1 MISRLVFLLFCGHF
15 AQILGNAGK
24 LPRVKKHSLKVQI
37 NVTSDA
43 VCMRYIRPT
52 PMSKLEG
59 FVLGYGS
66 NFFSNQ
72 YIPLPSN
79 GKMYMT
85 EVDAEPRYLIAVRP
99 VSNNKKSCSGKT
111 KTQKPLQLVIGTLTP
126 TSVFLSWGILVNP
139 KHDWTTMNNC
149 PNDRFY
155 TVRYREKDKKDKWIL
170 QLCPTTETVVDNLK
184 PNTIY
189 EFGVKDNTDDGIWSK
204 SFIYKMVIPGKN
216 KENGE
221 LQNNYKLPKIQTQ
234 FIPDSKAFIP
244 VKVIKQ
250 VLQNITHRTQSEILK
265 KSPLSGPIIVHLIV
279 PDFNATKQKPASSPR
294 LDIFEKPKQ
303 SVAKNKT
310 QKWLPESKTSEVKEI
325 TSQSQTAMTEQNLER
340 SKPTAPG
347 VSKDSAVNQAH
358 TETELE
364 SSKPSKS
371 PMSEMP
377 LDTLDLHKFLGLPKA
392 RPSLMPQVH
401 TEPSVSKK
409 IQPVPLELKTPVPK
423 TIQTKSAVT
432 NEATLESFPSKTS
445 KTLDWPRA
453 TLAPSEIPIT
463 LKWKVSAT
471 PERWHDKPAEK
482 ESQQKTTASSFFK
495 IPELPR
501 TTMVPREQKIP
512 VSKPQFLPPL
522 EEPKITLAVTN
533 KLIPLPASTKISV
546 TDGHPVATMAS
557 KEINPV
563 PSKSKEFDYT
573 KPEEPDRKFVS
584 TDDDNYLPK
593 LLTTP
598 EFPITKHAE
607 DDNYLPKVLTTS
619 ESPITKPASHKPRPV
634 PTQLKQPD
642 NIIPEVPDMKHDSY
656 KASPVPPKYK
666 QPDYIMPALPD
677 KKHVSTEDDNYLPK
691 IMTTPDLPITKSDSY
706 KPSLVPP
713 KYKEPNNIMSALP
726 DKKHVSTVDDKYL
739 PKVLTTSE
747 LPITKPVSTED
758 DNYLPKVMT
767 TPDLPITKSDS
778 YKPSLVPPKYKEPN
792 NIMSALPDKK
802 HVSYEPSPAPSKF
815 KESGYIT
822 AEVPDRQHV
831 STEDDNYLPK
841 VMTTPDLPITKSD
854 SYKPSLVPPKYKEP
868 NNIMSAL
875 PDKKHVST
883 VDDKYLPKVLT
894 TSELPITKPVSY
906 EPSPAP
912 STFKESGY
920 ITAEVP
926 GRQHVSY
933 ESSPVPPK
941 IKESGYIIAEVPD
954 RKNDSYK
961 PSPVPPKYKEPN
973 NIMSAVPDKKHVST
987 VNDKYLPKVL
997 TMQELPVTKPVSYQ
1011 PSPVPTKFKEPGY
1024 ITAEVPDRKHD
1035 SYKPSLVPPKYKEP
1049 DNIMPAVPDKKH
1061 VSTEEDN
1068 YLPKVF
1074 TTPDLPIT
1082 KSDSYKSSLVP
1093 PKYKE
1098 SNNIM
1103 PAVPHKKHVS
1113 TVDDKY
1119 LPKVLTTPELP
1130 ITKPV
1135 SYEPS
1140 PIPSKVKQ
1148 PGYIITEVPEKKH
1161 VSAMDGKYLPKVL
1174 TTPDLP
1180 ITKSVSTEGDNYLP
1194 KDFNKPEL
1202 PISKSVST
1210 EDDNYL
1216 PKVLTT
1222 PELPI
1227 TKSVSYEPSPVPSK
1241 FKEPG
1246 YIMPEVQDRK
1256 HVSTEDDNYLPKV
1269 LTTPELL
1276 LTKPVSYEPS
1286 PVPSKFKQPGYI
1298 ITEVPEKK
1306 HVSTIDDK
1314 YLPKV
1319 LTTPDL
1325 PITKP
1330 ASYDSSPDPSKIK
1343 EPNYIFSEV
1352 PERNHV
1358 LEPITFS
1365 NELLIVDTKAK
1376 HHVSITE
1383 TTISPLLLP
1392 KSAPKETHQV
1402 PTRPKTSSSPDTTPT
1417 KSSLNIKHDPS
1428 KPKNRP
1434 GEKTQQSKPEI
1445 IPFSQDF
1452 ITTMVP
1458 VAPEKT
1464 KETLDP
1470 KETRLIPSKPK
1481 SSDKQERNK
1490 TKPASSKLNNK
1501 VTVTKTPRLRKVVHR
1516 TTPAPPKIRTPG
1528 GPSKTKKPRDEKLKN
1543 EDVTKPLPPSSS
1555 TKSSISVD
1563 STIARK
1569 KPDPATLPGT
1579 PRPPLAPARPTP
1591 IRRRPLPPNNVTGK
1605 PGRSGNVLMPRASSF
1620 LTTSIAK
1627 PTWPSSLVKTNS
1639 PKKLPT
1645 AAASPN
1651 YNNPMFSSIPTT
1663 ETDIAGTPRYT
1674 GDHVKYLK
1682 KEDDVPCSITDSM
1695 QHFSSDTED
1704 NRDIATSPPK
1714 KPPTNLTVVTVEGCS
1729 SFVILDWK
1737 PPENETVTGY
1747 KVVSTENGGTV
1758 GKDTSIITTNQ
1769 THSTVENLKPNTSY
1783 EFVVIASNPLGDGPS
1798 SESKPFRTE
1807 SADPRVTE
1815 SISMGKDAIWTEV
1828 GFNSDD
1834 DYSECKGKQYV
1845 KRTWYKKFVGVQL
1858 CNSLRY
1864 KIYLSDS
1871 LKGKFYNIG
1880 DQRGHGEDH
1889 CQFVDSYLDGK
1900 TGQMLPSDQLP
1911 SKDGYFRA
1919 VRQEPVHF
1927 GKIGAGTHNTYVH
1940 WYECGTTIPG
1950 KW

>member
-1 MISRLVFLLFCGHF
+1 MQELPVTKPVSYQPSPVPTKFKEPGYIIAEVPDRKHDSYKPSLVPPKYKEPDNIMP
-15 AQILGNAGK
+15 AV
-24 LPRVKKHSLKVQI
+24 PDKKHGR
-37 NVTSDA
+37 VTLFNMLLS
-43 VCMRYIRPT
+43 
-52 PMSKLEG
+52 
-59 FVLGYGS
+59 
-66 NFFSNQ
+66 
-72 YIPLPSN
+72 
-79 GKMYMT
+79 
-85 EVDAEPRYLIAVRP
+85 
-99 VSNNKKSCSGKT
+99 
-111 KTQKPLQLVIGTLTP
+111 
-126 TSVFLSWGILVNP
+126 TSVS
-139 KHDWTTMNNC
+139 
-149 PNDRFY
+149 
-155 TVRYREKDKKDKWIL
+155 
-170 QLCPTTETVVDNLK
+170 TEEDN
-184 PNTIY
+184 Y
-189 EFGVKDNTDDGIWSK
+189 
-204 SFIYKMVIPGKN
+204 
-216 KENGE
+216 
-221 LQNNYKLPKIQTQ
+221 LPKVVTTPDLPITKSEKRIEIDIQTQ
-234 FIPDSKAFIP
+234 RHQTRYTKSISDGPP
-244 VKVIKQ
+244 PRIKIHLRPY
-250 VLQNITHRTQSEILK
+250 VLMSLGFDQ
-265 KSPLSGPIIVHLIV
+265 
-279 PDFNATKQKPASSPR
+279 AKQY
-294 LDIFEKPKQ
+294 DIFY
-303 SVAKNKT
+303 
-310 QKWLPESKTSEVKEI
+310 
-325 TSQSQTAMTEQNLER
+325 
-340 SKPTAPG
+340 
-347 VSKDSAVNQAH
+347 
-358 TETELE
+358 
-364 SSKPSKS
+364 
-371 PMSEMP
+371 
-377 LDTLDLHKFLGLPKA
+377 
-392 RPSLMPQVH
+392 
-401 TEPSVSKK
+401 
-409 IQPVPLELKTPVPK
+409 TP
-423 TIQTKSAVT
+423 
-432 NEATLESFPSKTS
+432 
-445 KTLDWPRA
+445 
-453 TLAPSEIPIT
+453 
-463 LKWKVSAT
+463 
-471 PERWHDKPAEK
+471 
-482 ESQQKTTASSFFK
+482 
-495 IPELPR
+495 
-501 TTMVPREQKIP
+501 
-512 VSKPQFLPPL
+512 
-522 EEPKITLAVTN
+522 AVTN

-593 LLTTP
+593 LLTTS
-598 EFPITKHAE
+598 EFPITKPAE

-619 ESPITKPASHKPRPV
+619 ESPITKPASHKPRPI

-677 KKHVSTEDDNYLPK
+677 KKHVS
-691 IMTTPDLPITKSDSY
+691 
-706 KPSLVPP
+706 
-713 KYKEPNNIMSALP
+713 
-726 DKKHVSTVDDKYL
+726 
-739 PKVLTTSE
+739 
-747 LPITKPVSTED
+747 
-758 DNYLPKVMT
+758 
-767 TPDLPITKSDS
+767 
-778 YKPSLVPPKYKEPN
+778 
-792 NIMSALPDKK
+792 
-802 HVSYEPSPAPSKF
+802 
-815 KESGYIT
+815 
-822 AEVPDRQHV
+822 
-831 STEDDNYLPK
+831 
-841 VMTTPDLPITKSD
+841 
-854 SYKPSLVPPKYKEP
+854 
-868 NNIMSAL
+868 
-875 PDKKHVST
+875 
-883 VDDKYLPKVLT
+883 
-894 TSELPITKPVSY
+894 
-906 EPSPAP
+906 
-912 STFKESGY
+912 
-920 ITAEVP
+920 
-926 GRQHVSY
+926 
-933 ESSPVPPK
+933 
-941 IKESGYIIAEVPD
+941 
-954 RKNDSYK
+954 
-961 PSPVPPKYKEPN
+961 
-973 NIMSAVPDKKHVST
+973 
-987 VNDKYLPKVL
+987 
-997 TMQELPVTKPVSYQ
+997 
-1011 PSPVPTKFKEPGY
+1011 
-1024 ITAEVPDRKHD
+1024 
-1035 SYKPSLVPPKYKEP
+1035 
-1049 DNIMPAVPDKKH
+1049 
-1061 VSTEEDN
+1061 
-1068 YLPKVF
+1068 
-1074 TTPDLPIT
+1074 
-1082 KSDSYKSSLVP
+1082 
-1093 PKYKE
+1093 
-1098 SNNIM
+1098 
-1103 PAVPHKKHVS
+1103 
-1113 TVDDKY
+1113 
-1119 LPKVLTTPELP
+1119 
-1130 ITKPV
+1130 
-1135 SYEPS
+1135 
-1140 PIPSKVKQ
+1140 
-1148 PGYIITEVPEKKH
+1148 
-1161 VSAMDGKYLPKVL
+1161 AMDDKYLPKVL

-1276 LTKPVSYEPS
+1276 LTKPVSTIDDKYLPKVLTTPDLPITKPVSYEPS
-1286 PVPSKFKQPGYI
+1286 PVPSKVKQPGYI
-1298 ITEVPEKK
+1298 ITEVPDKK

-1330 ASYDSSPDPSKIK
+1330 
-1343 EPNYIFSEV
+1343 
-1352 PERNHV
+1352 V

-1365 NELLIVDTKAK
+1365 NELPIVDTKAK

-1428 KPKNRP
+1428 KPKNHP

-1481 SSDKQERNK
+1481 PSDKQERNK

-1528 GPSKTKKPRDEKLKN
+1528 RPSRTKKPRDEKLTN

-1563 STIARK
+1563 STVARK

-1769 THSTVENLKPNTSY
+1769 THSTVENLKPNT
-1783 EFVVIASNPLGDGPS
+1783 
-1798 SESKPFRTE
+1798 R
-1807 SADPRVTE
+1807 
-1815 SISMGKDAIWTEV
+1815 
-1828 GFNSDD
+1828 
-1834 DYSECKGKQYV
+1834 
-1845 KRTWYKKFVGVQL
+1845 
-1858 CNSLRY
+1858 
-1864 KIYLSDS
+1864 
-1871 LKGKFYNIG
+1871 
-1880 DQRGHGEDH
+1880 
-1889 CQFVDSYLDGK
+1889 
-1900 TGQMLPSDQLP
+1900 
-1911 SKDGYFRA
+1911 
-1919 VRQEPVHF
+1919 
-1927 GKIGAGTHNTYVH
+1927 
-1940 WYECGTTIPG
+1940 
-1950 KW
+1950 